1 MTIVRAPAS
10 TANLGPG
17 FDVLGLALDRYV
29 TANDQGDGELC
40 WKDHIARIAFE
51 QAGGEGDIW
60 FSFDVPPSRGMGFSA
75 AGRAAGAALA
85 YAQKGQS
92 QADVRLNAYTIVER
106 LEGHGDN
113 AAPAVFGGLHIIVDS
128 ENHRIKADF
137 PGEMMLWVPTDSM
150 TSTDENRA
158 TMATSISRSDA
169 IHNLGRIGLLV
180 ASLYE
185 NDIDLLRKATEDR
198 MHQPDRFLQ
207 QPGSKAAYDAAL
219 GAGAAAAWL
228 SGSGPTVAIVAHQ
241 GTTETVKAGLPG
253 GADVLHVKTDNTGTV
268 IV

>member
-1 MTIVRAPAS
+1 MHLLCCRPIPDQ
-10 TANLGPG
+10 
-17 FDVLGLALDRYV
+17 FDQVV
-29 TANDQGDGELC
+29 SQ
-40 WKDHIARIAFE
+40 H
-51 QAGGEGDIW
+51 DI
-60 FSFDVPPSRGMGFSA
+60 
-75 AGRAAGAALA
+75 AGRRCEVLTDGVDAFPAWMIRDQPVGTAKALPCNWISPMPFT
-85 YAQKGQS
+85 GSNCRIRCCQS

-207 QPGSKAAYDAAL
+207 QPASKAAYDAAL
-219 GAGAAAAWL
+219 DAGAAAAWL
-228 SGSGPTVAIVAHQ
+228 SGSGPAVAIVAHP

-253 GADVLHVKTDNTGTV
+253 GADVLHVKTDNAGTV